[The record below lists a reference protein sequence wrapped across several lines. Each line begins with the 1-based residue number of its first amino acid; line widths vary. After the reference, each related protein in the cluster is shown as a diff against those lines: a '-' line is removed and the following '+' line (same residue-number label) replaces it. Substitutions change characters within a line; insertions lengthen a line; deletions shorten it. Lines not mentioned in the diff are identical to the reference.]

1 MDAEKRGWKQNDEIE
16 KVGLER
22 SAIYRK
28 CRLDEITLP
37 LVAGNLKHV
46 PMEEVGVCKLRRV

>member
-46 PMEEVGVCKLRRV
+46 PMEEVCVP